1 MAEIKVT
8 SNTLDFSELH
18 QRMQW
23 YVDENILPCAS
34 TLVMRGLDVLDYR
47 CFGTMDP
54 QSKAPLR
61 EDAIYRMFSNTKM
74 VTSVAMMMLYE
85 EGKFQLDDLLE
96 DYIPV
101 FANPKV
107 LRAGATDISQTEDAT
122 RPVTLRHLLS
132 HSAGFSYGFVDPLS
146 VIDAAYL
153 EGGVNVLLGLDG
165 DLAQLMEKLA
175 EFPLAFQPGS
185 GWRYSLATDVVSRL
199 IEVISGVPFDQFLQ
213 EKILQPLG
221 MVDTG
226 FCVAPQELDRLVV
239 MSAPKDMLDPM
250 LPGLTPLGV
259 AGKGPTSNPR
269 MLSGGGGLLS
279 TVSDYLT
286 FIRMLINGGEWQGV
300 RILQPETVAMMR
312 TNQLPDNV
320 AVNFPQWDMP
330 DTVFGLGF
338 ALKERAWEGEPA
350 AAVGEYHWGGLAGTH
365 TWMSP
370 AGTSGLCMTQVL
382 PSFWHPFSH
391 DFKRLAYK
399 IAEGR

>member
-1 MAEIKVT
+1 MAEIEVT
-8 SNTLDFSELH
+8 RNTLDFSELH

-34 TLVMRGLDVLDYR
+34 TLVIRGLDVLDYR

-61 EDAIYRMFSNTKM
+61 EDAIYRMFSNTKI

-85 EGKFQLDDLLE
+85 EGKFQLDDALE

-101 FANPKV
+101 FANPQV

-132 HSAGFSYGFVDPLS
+132 HSAGISYGFVDPFSLLDS
-146 VIDAAYL
+146 AYL
-153 EGGVNVLLGLDG
+153 KGGLNILTGFDG
-165 DLAQLMEKLA
+165 NSEQMMEKLA
-175 EFPLAFQPGS
+175 EFPLAFQPGTA
-185 GWRYSLATDVVSRL
+185 WRYSLATDVLARV
-199 IEVISGVPFDQFLQ
+199 IEVISGKPFDRFLQ

-226 FCVAPQELDRLVV
+226 FCVAPENLDRLVV
-239 MSAPKDMLDPM
+239 MSAPKDMLNPM
-250 LPGLTPLGV
+250 MPGLTALGV
-259 AGKGPTSNPR
+259 AGEGPTSNPR
-269 MLSGGGGLLS
+269 WLSGGSGLLS

-286 FIRMLINGGEWQGV
+286 FMRMLINGGEWQGV

-312 TNQLPDNV
+312 TNQLQDKV
-320 AVNFPQWDMP
+320 EVNFPQWDMS

-338 ALKERAWEGEPA
+338 AVKERTGKGETTA
-350 AAVGEYHWGGLAGTH
+350 AAGEYHWGGLAGTH
-365 TWMSP
+365 SWMSP

-382 PSFWHPFSH
+382 PSFWHPFSQ
-391 DFKRLAYK
+391 DFKRLAYQ
-399 IAEGR
+399 ITEGV